1 MSRNREIESILE
13 SCLERLEKGD
23 TIEQCLASFPAQAG
37 ELGPA
42 LRMAQMTR
50 EASSVSPRPDF
61 RARARYE
68 FHSALQEV
76 VQKRKRPAI
85 FGLKT
90 RLATVMVALSI
101 VLVFTCGTV
110 VMASNS
116 MPDNPLYV
124 VKLASEEA
132 QLVLTPSDVDKA
144 RVCVMQVDRRV
155 DEIVYLA
162 DKGDAQKVDIAAAR
176 LDDRL
181 EKLVE
186 IARAEG
192 ADVALLETGPGV
204 EKAADDHAGRM
215 LPAGDYE
222 MDELRVTVV
231 YHAASNQSA
240 LVRKLIDA
248 PESVKP
254 ALHRAISVSTDGY
267 GETIN
272 AIEET
277 EGS

>member
-1 MSRNREIESILE
+1 MNRNREIESILE
-13 SCLERLEKGD
+13 ICLERLGKGD
-23 TIEQCLASFPAQAG
+23 TIEQCLGSFPAQAG
-37 ELGPA
+37 ELEPV
-42 LRMAQMTR
+42 LRMAQLTR
-50 EASSVSPRPDF
+50 DASSVSPSPDF

-68 FHSALQEV
+68 FHSVLQEV
-76 VQKRKRPAI
+76 AQRKKPAI

-90 RLATVMVALSI
+90 RLATVMVTLSV

-124 VKLASEEA
+124 IKLASEEA
-132 QLVLTPSDVDKA
+132 RLALTPSDVDKA
-144 RVCVMQVDRRV
+144 RVCVMRVDRRV

-162 DKGDAQKVDIAAAR
+162 DMGDAQKVDIAAAR
-176 LDDRL
+176 LDNCLGR
-181 EKLVE
+181 LVE
-186 IARAEG
+186 IAEAEG
-192 ADVALLETGPGV
+192 ADVALMETGPAV
-204 EKAADDHAGRM
+204 EKAADDSAGMRSTV
-215 LPAGDYE
+215 GDYE
-222 MDELRVTVV
+222 MDELKVVVV

-254 ALHRAISVSTDGY
+254 ALHRAISASTEGY

-272 AIEET
+272 AIGET
-277 EGS
+277 DGS